1 MANDIYFGS
10 KARRPQ
16 GDPTPQEPPRPAAA
30 REPVARDPVGTAQ
43 AGWSRSDPAEAGTA
57 PRQARPV
64 VSRQPE
70 NSGAYTANRSG
81 GAYAA
86 HTEPAA
92 NRGGSYAGYT
102 EPVSNRSAASGGAYP
117 SGNGRSYTG
126 RTASSSYNSAQRRS
140 AKPSYSSEPYRGAPK
155 RGEAE
160 PTIITEQIDSELLH
174 KAPTQMLFNYI
185 DTEDGYASAPRDG
198 KPMTDRKREKL
209 RSKKIRAAQKSA
221 RKSAKRK
228 RKSGFRRFLKAA
240 LCIVL
245 ALAVLLGG
253 AAAYVVTGYR
263 PLKKEANAYVNESD
277 LMYSPSVYNLLLMGI
292 DMQATSGTSRSD
304 SMILLSIDNAHSKLK
319 MTSFMRDSYVYIP
332 EYGEAKLNAACTYG
346 GPQLVCDTIEYNF
359 GVRIDG
365 YVKVGYEILMD
376 LVDGLGGVTIPEVDS
391 VEAAALAAE
400 GYDAPIGTDIK
411 MNGLQTLHYCRIRKG
426 QDDFHRTERQREVL
440 GILIKKVLRTD
451 PVRLAMLGR
460 KLIAKTE
467 CSISRA
473 ELFALAFRVVP
484 CLIGGTASGRVPL
497 DGTWYDDMRNSQAVL
512 VVNFEENRTYLKDFI
527 YG

>member
-10 KARRPQ
+10 KGRHPEGEPPRQA
-16 GDPTPQEPPRPAAA
+16 PPRPAARA
-30 REPVARDPVGTAQ
+30 PVTRDPQNTGGQ
-43 AGWSRSDPAEAGTA
+43 SWSRSDPAYRDSAAGQTRPTA
-57 PRQARPV
+57 APQRQETYGART
-64 VSRQPE
+64 
-70 NSGAYTANRSG
+70 GASVSG
-81 GAYAA
+81 GA
-86 HTEPAA
+86 
-92 NRGGSYAGYT
+92 SS
-102 EPVSNRSAASGGAYP
+102 VSRTGARTGVTSPSAAYSEARRRAAAPAY
-117 SGNGRSYTG
+117 R
-126 RTASSSYNSAQRRS
+126 
-140 AKPSYSSEPYRGAPK
+140 SEPYRGAPK
-155 RGEAE
+155 RSEAE
-160 PTIITEQIDSELLH
+160 STIITEQIDSELLH
-174 KAPTQMLFNYI
+174 RAPTQMLSNYI
-185 DTEDGYASAPRDG
+185 DTEDGYDSGAGNGRRMS
-198 KPMTDRKREKL
+198 DRKREKL

-221 RKSAKRK
+221 KKSAKRK
-228 RKSGFRRFLKAA
+228 RKSGFRRFLKAM
-240 LCIVL
+240 LCILL
-245 ALAVLLGG
+245 ALVLLLGG
-253 AAAYVVTGYR
+253 ATAYVVTGYR
-263 PLKKEANAYVNESD
+263 PQQKAANAYVSESE
-277 LMYSPSVYNLLLMGI
+277 LMHDPTVYNLLLMGI

-332 EYGEAKLNAACTYG
+332 DHGEAKLNAACTYG

-400 GYDAPIGTDIK
+400 GYDAPIGTNIK

-440 GILIKKVLRTD
+440 GVLIKKVLRTD

-473 ELFALAFRVVP
+473 ELFSLAFRVVP

-497 DGTWYDDMRNSQAVL
+497 DGTWYDDYRNSQAVL